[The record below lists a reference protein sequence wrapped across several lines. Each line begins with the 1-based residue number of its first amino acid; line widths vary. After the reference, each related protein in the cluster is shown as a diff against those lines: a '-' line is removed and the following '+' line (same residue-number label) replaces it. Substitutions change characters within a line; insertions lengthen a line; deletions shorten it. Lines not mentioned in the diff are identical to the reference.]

1 MYHRRNELVY
11 GFHGCDRGLR
21 DELVS
26 SQVQIHKSSNSY
38 DWLGEGMYFWENDY
52 ARALDWAEQIK
63 LHPQNGK
70 QSIKEPSVV
79 GAVLCLGQCL
89 DLLDI
94 SNLQLLKISYDFLLK
109 QKGIDSIPK
118 NKGNGLIRD
127 LDCAVIQL
135 LMVLQD
141 ENNQKKDFYDSVRG
155 VFFEGN
161 LVYPTAGFNERNHI
175 QICVRNPNCIKAY
188 FVPREIDKSFT
199 QV

>member
-1 MYHRRNELVY
+1 
-11 GFHGCDRGLR
+11 
-21 DELVS
+21 
-26 SQVQIHKSSNSY
+26 
-38 DWLGEGMYFWENDY
+38 MYFWENDY